1 MNYLNNNLGV
11 FLLVWHVKD
20 LRKFL
25 LSVIVNNIE
34 LFADF
39 NLTAQ
44 SAGKGSRTMSHTT
57 RILPATWTTQF
68 ISVTCPARKK
78 R

>member
-1 MNYLNNNLGV
+1 MGAWVNYLNNNLGV

-39 NLTAQ
+39 NLNAQ
-44 SAGKGSRTMSHTT
+44 SAEKGSRTLSHTT
-57 RILPATWTTQF
+57 WIFL
-68 ISVTCPARKK
+68 SVDNTIH
-78 R
+78 